1 MKRRSASD
9 KPVLRIDKG
18 TRGNQENVA
27 TFQRSS
33 KTQQAS
39 IQYESIGYRIRKN
52 VWILVDTFY
61 EYNIFTVRNVLE
73 SH

>member
-39 IQYESIGYRIRKN
+39 IHWRGYRIRKN
-52 VWILVDTFY
+52 VRILVDTFY
-61 EYNIFTVRNVLE
+61 EYNIYTVRNVLE